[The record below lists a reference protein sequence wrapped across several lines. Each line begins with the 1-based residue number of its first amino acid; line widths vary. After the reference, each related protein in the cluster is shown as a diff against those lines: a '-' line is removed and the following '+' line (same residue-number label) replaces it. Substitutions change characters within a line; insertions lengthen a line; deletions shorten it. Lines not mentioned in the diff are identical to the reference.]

1 MLIENNDIIIKNVCL
16 IIRLLNDDCIIFLIL
31 DYNEI
36 MLYDPLKYLN
46 PILEECNEDI
56 RSTIIFTKSFLF

>member
-1 MLIENNDIIIKNVCL
+1 MFNNKIIKWWLYN
-16 IIRLLNDDCIIFLIL
+16 IFLIL